1 MAKKII
7 RLTEGDL
14 RNIIKASVKRILREQ
29 DETDYGDNYDLGD
42 YDEDYD
48 QYEYDEEAEKQLTQR
63 YPEFVNAALEDP
75 EKVFYYWTVDAG
87 DETIYSSTCFES
99 EDDAADDCDSK
110 MGGDDF
116 VGYVESLGAE
126 EGKIFT
132 DTMMY
137 HEDGFWVD

>member
-1 MAKKII
+1 MKKII

-29 DETDYGDNYDLGD
+29 DETDYGDY
-42 YDEDYD
+42 YEDYGE
-48 QYEYDEEAEKQLTQR
+48 YEYDEEVEKKLTQR
-63 YPEFVNAALEDP
+63 YPEFVNAALEDQNN
-75 EKVFYYWTVDAG
+75 VFYYWTVESG
-87 DETIYSSTCFES
+87 DELIYSSTCFES
-99 EDDAADDCDSK
+99 EDEAADDCDSE

-137 HEDGFWVD
+137 HEDGFWND

>member
-1 MAKKII
+1 MKKII
-7 RLTEGDL
+7 RLTESDL
-14 RNIIKASVKRILREQ
+14 RNIIKTSVKRILREQ
-29 DETDYGDNYDLGD
+29 EETDYGDNYDLGD

-48 QYEYDEEAEKQLTQR
+48 KYEYDEEAEKELTQR

-75 EKVFYYWTVDAG
+75 DKVFYYWTVDSG
-87 DETIYSSTCFES
+87 NETIYSPTCFES
-99 EDDAADDCDSK
+99 EDEAADDCDSK

-126 EGKIFT
+126 EGRILT

-137 HEDGFWVD
+137 HEDGMWVD